1 YKLDQTLGI
10 INIAKYGSKFGF
22 GPKTGIDLTGEH
34 DDTMPSRT
42 SKHTQRAARW
52 FPGAAL
58 ITVIGPDHMTATPP
72 LLSQT
77 TSLIAERGKGFVPHL
92 LKSIRDPET
101 GDIKPFQP
109 RPAQPI
115 VLDDP
120 KHWDVVID
128 GMRSVINASRGTA
141 HRYAGQDLQYT
152 LAGKSGTAQ
161 VTEIKQ
167 GVIAP
172 DVDDMPYNK
181 RPHALFIAFAP
192 IEDPQIAV
200 AVIVEHGGGGSS
212 VASPIARQVIDAYLL
227 HDDNTLQAMADQTS

>member
-1 YKLDQTLGI
+1 T
-10 INIAKYGSKFGF
+10 
-22 GPKTGIDLTGEH
+22 T
-34 DDTMPSRT
+34 
-42 SKHTQRAARW
+42 
-52 FPGAAL
+52 
-58 ITVIGPDHMTATPP
+58 TP
-72 LLSQT
+72 LQLAQM
-77 TSLIAERGKGFVPHL
+77 TSLIARRGKGYVPHL
-92 LKSIRDPET
+92 LKAVRDPESGELKT
-101 GDIKPFQP
+101 FKP

-120 KHWDVVID
+120 KHWDVGID
-128 GMRSVINASRGTA
+128 GMRSVINAARATA
-141 HRYAGQDLQYT
+141 DHYAGKDLQYT

-192 IEDPQIAV
+192 VEDPQIAV

-227 HDDNTLQAMADQTS
+227 HDNNMLQASADQAS